1 MRIQAIVT
9 ELVFEHALRVRM
21 KAETNDAA
29 VDASKSDE
37 NTAVPTPDAASQAG
51 ADGAGEGAEGS
62 QATADAPTDSAASGS
77 ETATASSAAKGK
89 GKAPAED
96 AAKKPAEP
104 KKPAED
110 KKGKNLVGKINN
122 LVTSDLSNLEP
133 IGMLL
138 TVARMFFRLVTRTSG
153 SCVGLVFESP
163 LQITLCMVFL
173 YQLLGWRY
181 AHLRV
186 FGGVAD

>member
-110 KKGKNLVGKINN
+110 KKGKNLVGRINN
-122 LVTSDLSNLEP
+122 LVTSDLSSLEP
-133 IGMLL
+133 IAFFFTFCG
-138 TVARMFFRLVTRTSG
+138 ARS
-153 SCVGLVFESP
+153 SDIP
-163 LQITLCMVFL
+163 I
-173 YQLLGWRY
+173 
-181 AHLRV
+181 
-186 FGGVAD
+186 